1 MPNRYRQMRILIP
14 ALVGLAATPVIGA
27 GEAPPSVPVQVTEA
41 LLKEMAPSV
50 WVPGTVVSR
59 SDARI
64 AAEIPG
70 QLTFV
75 AEVGDRV
82 QGGDVIARIED
93 KALQLQLKNDD
104 ATIRRLQA
112 NLEYLDQQVERIRRL
127 TEQQVV
133 AANDLEELQSQYET
147 ARQELVQAEVG
158 KEQTE
163 YRLERTKVRAPFSGR
178 VVERLQQPGGY
189 IGVGGEIVRLVDT
202 NSVEVR
208 AQAPLSVA
216 PHLREGM
223 SVVIKGQDREV
234 NSELRTIVQ
243 VGDERSRMF
252 EVRLAIQGEAW
263 IIGSPVR
270 VALPNNSPQRVV
282 AVPRDAL
289 ILRRDNIYLFKISDE
304 GKAERIDV
312 ETGVGHASLIEVI
325 GDVAAGDIIVIRG
338 GERLKSGQAVEV
350 AVNDTAAPA
359 G

>member
-1 MPNRYRQMRILIP
+1 
-14 ALVGLAATPVIGA
+14 VVLAATPVIA
-27 GEAPPSVPVQVTEA
+27 APQDPPPVPVQVSEA
-41 LLKEMAPSV
+41 LFKELAPSV
-50 WVPGTVVSR
+50 WIPGTVVSR
-59 SDARI
+59 NDARI

-75 AEVGDRV
+75 SEVGDRI
-82 QGGDVIARIED
+82 QRGDVIAQIED
-93 KALQLQLKNDD
+93 QALQLQLKNDD
-104 ATIRRLQA
+104 ATIKRLQA
-112 NLEYLDQQVERIRRL
+112 NLKYLDQQVERTRRL
-127 TEQQVV
+127 TDQQVV

-147 ARQELVQAEVG
+147 ARQELVQAQVG

-189 IGVGGEIVRLVDT
+189 IAVGGEIVRLVDT
-202 NSVEVR
+202 TSIEVR

-223 SVVIKGQDREV
+223 KILIKGQGRELES
-234 NSELRTIVQ
+234 NLRTVVQ

-270 VALPNNSPQRVV
+270 VALPSNSSQQVV

-289 ILRRDNIYLFKISDE
+289 ILRSDNIYLFKVSDE
-304 GKAERIDV
+304 GKAERIAV

-325 GDVAAGDIIVIRG
+325 GDVAAGDRIVIRG

-350 AVNDTAAPA
+350 ADNNTAAPA